1 MKGEIKQKHL
11 DTFSPFLVE
20 IVITITFSL
29 QSFFYYTDNCLQ
41 LYNYYDYIN
50 VHDQLFKKTNT
61 ASESSNNEEM
71 KTKCKTISP
80 MQYNV
85 SNLKKRTL
93 TINTITRLTYTQ
105 HITFI
110 IRLDE
115 QHQTVNCYFAFTCL

>member
-71 KTKCKTISP
+71 KTKCKTISS

-85 SNLKKRTL
+85 SNLKKKNL
-93 TINTITRLTYTQ
+93 N
-105 HITFI
+105 
-110 IRLDE
+110 
-115 QHQTVNCYFAFTCL
+115 N